1 MIWVAVSLSEVVS
14 MAIGSV
20 MGNGVAG
27 IQKGLNTLNQASQ
40 NIAKVGQSEDPA
52 QDLTESAVSLLEGKL
67 QVEASAKV
75 VEVAGKT
82 MGSIIDIEV

>member
-1 MIWVAVSLSEVVS
+1 

-20 MGNGVAG
+20 MGNGVSG

-52 QDLTESAVSLLEGKL
+52 KDLTESAVSLLEGKL